1 MNTCPESEFRANLSD
16 QEFWVYV
23 LNRHQEGDNEF
34 FEGLV
39 EEVLD
44 SIPCKVCGSIG
55 ACSYDSEGR
64 AMIHTEQESEDD

>member
-1 MNTCPESEFRANLSD
+1 MNICPESEFRANLND
-16 QEFWVYV
+16 QVFWAYV

-34 FEGLV
+34 FEGLA

-44 SIPCKVCGSIG
+44 SIPCKECGSIG
-55 ACSYDSEGR
+55 ACGYDSEGR